1 MPFLSIF
8 LATEI
13 TRKNEDNKIFFL
25 FSKTISGGEK
35 AFIIHV
41 ERITSDK
48 IFMHFQWFK
57 HTSWQRAEGGGQK
70 NLNNLNHF
78 SGRGTVSSVYSFA
91 GSIAF
96 QYGLIAN
103 AIRNDAS
110 NGANAIRK
118 TGGKRYNSL

>member
-1 MPFLSIF
+1 
-8 LATEI
+8 
-13 TRKNEDNKIFFL
+13 
-25 FSKTISGGEK
+25 
-35 AFIIHV
+35 
-41 ERITSDK
+41 
-48 IFMHFQWFK
+48 MHFQWFK
-57 HTSWQRAEGGGQK
+57 HTSHEAESGGRRAE